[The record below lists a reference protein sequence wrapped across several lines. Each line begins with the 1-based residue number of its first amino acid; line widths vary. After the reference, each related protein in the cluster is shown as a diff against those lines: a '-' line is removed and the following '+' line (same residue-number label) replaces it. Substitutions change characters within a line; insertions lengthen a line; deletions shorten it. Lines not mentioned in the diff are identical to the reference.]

1 LVGLATLL
9 SWQIFGIKR
18 DHQVLYFE
26 DLAEKKYFEQDFGI
40 LFEDE
45 QNLIG
50 SSQMH
55 LMGESARHDL
65 VDIPI
70 YFL

>member
-1 LVGLATLL
+1 LALK
-9 SWQIFGIKR
+9 GITKFCI
-18 DHQVLYFE
+18 LKTWP
-26 DLAEKKYFEQDFGI
+26 KKYFEQDFGI

-55 LMGESARHDL
+55 LMGESARHGL